1 MDHIVSF
8 GVTVAGL
15 IPVDPVAIRRP
26 VWCGGAKNGCN
37 VNPVSLGIPPGKG
50 QRDAYRPVDKSSIPA
65 AGDWQPGL
73 AIHPLFP
80 SDSTTT
86 QTPRYQHKPVNPCLD

>member
-8 GVTVAGL
+8 GIPVAGL
-15 IPVDPVAIRRP
+15 IPLNPVAIRRP
-26 VWCGGAKNGCN
+26 VWCG
-37 VNPVSLGIPPGKG
+37 
-50 QRDAYRPVDKSSIPA
+50 RDKKSSERRLPAYGQKNCIPS
-65 AGDWQPGL
+65 AGNWQWGL
-73 AIHPLFP
+73 AIHPLLP